1 MSRISTPEIID
12 ETEGKRILLYK
23 LLYQIYWFITNFVY
37 CALHNVLLIY
47 LILEHTEAEK
57 EDESALRTP
66 TPESDEPT
74 EGNVYIYIDELYL
87 YVKKHK
93 GEDAC

>member
-1 MSRISTPEIID
+1 M
-12 ETEGKRILLYK
+12 
-23 LLYQIYWFITNFVY
+23 
-37 CALHNVLLIY
+37 LIY

-74 EGNVYIYIDELYL
+74 EGNVFIYIDELYL

>member
-1 MSRISTPEIID
+1 M
-12 ETEGKRILLYK
+12 
-23 LLYQIYWFITNFVY
+23 LYQIYWFITNFVY
-37 CALHNVLLIY
+37 CALHNVLLID

-57 EDESALRTP
+57 EDEPALRTP

-74 EGNVYIYIDELYL
+74 EGNVFIYIDELYL